1 MLQDDMPPNGQ
12 RSSCPIAAALDVFG
26 DRWTLL
32 VLRDLLIFD
41 KHRYRDFIESP
52 EGIASNILA
61 DRLRRLEG
69 AGLIDKSPDPDDRRR
84 SIYSATRK
92 GRSLLP
98 ILRQIAA
105 WGNENA

>member
-1 MLQDDMPPNGQ
+1 MLQDRMPASGQ
-12 RSSCPIAAALDVFG
+12 RSSCPIAASLDLFG

-32 VLRDLLIFD
+32 VLRDLLVFE
-41 KHRYRDFIESP
+41 KHRYRDFLESP

-61 DRLRRLEG
+61 DRLRKLEG
-69 AGLIDKSPDPDDRRR
+69 AGLIDKAPDPNDRRR
-84 SIYSATRK
+84 SIYSATEK